1 MVDSATGWT
10 DLGLLGNG
18 VVPQTAELAWKTLWK
33 EMIMEIE
40 QITWDEMQEAWY
52 RFWGKN
58 KLAISEDGEVYRTDV
73 HESNAVSQNT

>member
-1 MVDSATGWT
+1 
-10 DLGLLGNG
+10 
-18 VVPQTAELAWKTLWK
+18 
-33 EMIMEIE
+33 MEIE

-73 HESNAVSQNT
+73 PRVMTCRKTLDLRRNASKRTMLP